1 MSAGEAV
8 WLGGYIRDCL
18 ELFLEIVL
26 VCNKMLALAVCAAP
40 SRHANWESI
49 CWGLLVRGRGNPDL
63 LHRGCDTQ
71 HSPPTFQLEI
81 LRSTLPP
88 CGSVLPP
95 VKWGS

>member
-49 CWGLLVRGRGNPDL
+49 VGGSWSGEGA
-63 LHRGCDTQ
+63 TQ
-71 HSPPTFQLEI
+71 TSSTEAVTHSIAHPLSS
-81 LRSTLPP
+81 LRS
-88 CGSVLPP
+88 
-95 VKWGS
+95 